1 MKFAHLADLHLGYE
15 QYNQSW
21 RAEDF
26 AEAFRNAARTIVSE
40 AVDFVIIAGDL
51 FHRSVPNPRTIKE
64 AIEILSIFK
73 RAKIPVFAIEGNH
86 DKSIRDI
93 SAYHL
98 LEALGLLNVLGF
110 RKRKVEGENVVS
122 ERIENVYLVKG
133 IVDGVEIVGDRHRT
147 RWQLER
153 ILPFLKPESD
163 ECVLVLHQAVK
174 EVVDINLEMAY
185 DLTLSDLPKASY
197 YAFGHIHIHTIYKF
211 GDSYIAYP
219 GSLERY
225 DLREASHNISYID
238 EIITKP
244 GIEKGFIIVEDFVPR
259 FVKIN
264 VRDLISVNLRA
275 DSRDEMEKKFLKILD
290 LINGDPVV
298 IAKLSC
304 TEEIDVKKF
313 SGLLA
318 KKAKYSE
325 VRFERIREDI
335 EKISVSSEQE
345 FFNEFELK
353 LLELLK
359 EDSDIHRNTAYE
371 LIKEH
376 FGLSKVRRIQD
387 FEYGKA
393 EESSVE
399 NNEKRSEGKKE
410 EAKVKKEIK
419 KKKPTLLDFFG

>member
-26 AEAFRNAARTIVSE
+26 AEAFRNAARAIVKE
-40 AVDFVIIAGDL
+40 GVDFVVIAGDL

-73 RAKIPVFAIEGNH
+73 RAGIPVFAIEGNH

-98 LEALGLLNVLGF
+98 LESLGLLNVLGF
-110 RKRKVEGENVVS
+110 RKRRVEGEHVFS

-147 RWQLER
+147 KWQLER

-185 DLTLSDLPKASY
+185 DLTLNDLPKASY
-197 YAFGHIHIHTIYKF
+197 YALGHVHVHTIYKF
-211 GDSYIAYP
+211 GDRYLAYP

-244 GIEKGFIIVEDFVPR
+244 GVEKGFIIVEDFVPR
-259 FVKIN
+259 FVEVS
-264 VRDLISVNLRA
+264 VRDLVSVNVRA
-275 DSRDEMEKKFLKILD
+275 NSREEMERKFIKILD
-290 LINGDPVV
+290 LIDGEPVV

-304 TEEIDVKKF
+304 REEIDVKKF
-313 SGLLA
+313 SSLLA

-325 VRFERIREDI
+325 IRFDRIREDV
-335 EKISVSSEQE
+335 EKVSISSEQE
-345 FFNEFELK
+345 FFEEFELK

-376 FGLSKVRRIQD
+376 FGLAKIRRIQD
-387 FEYGKA
+387 FE
-393 EESSVE
+393 ESEAKESKVE
-399 NNEKRSEGKKE
+399 KSEVKEVEKE
-410 EAKVKKEIK
+410 EEKPVKKEIK